1 MGNKLSP
8 LVSLGSS
15 EEITKTIRMFIDYDY
30 RFLIVSYENF
40 YKNSEALSKK
50 CELLIFDEGH
60 RLKNKKSKF
69 FKKIQSFK
77 CKKRILLTG
86 TPLQNNLN

>member
-1 MGNKLSP
+1 MKWMGSKLNP

-15 EEITKTIRMFIDYDY
+15 EEITKIIRMFIDYDY

-50 CELLIFDEGH
+50 C
-60 RLKNKKSKF
+60 
-69 FKKIQSFK
+69 
-77 CKKRILLTG
+77 
-86 TPLQNNLN
+86 